1 MPPPPPIDGADIRI
15 PPPDDIAGRDI
26 AAPEFMPP
34 MCMGAGEERGS
45 ILGLG
50 IGLLLFTGG
59 AIRTGEAGIGRGEA
73 AAGIETGAGAGRGET
88 TLIAGACSR

>member
-15 PPPDDIAGRDI
+15 PPPDDIEGRDI
-26 AAPEFMPP
+26 AAPELMPPP
-34 MCMGAGEERGS
+34 MCTGAGEERGS

-59 AIRTGEAGIGRGEA
+59 AIRTGEAGIGRCGA
-73 AAGIETGAGAGRGET
+73 AAGIETEAGVG
-88 TLIAGACSR
+88 